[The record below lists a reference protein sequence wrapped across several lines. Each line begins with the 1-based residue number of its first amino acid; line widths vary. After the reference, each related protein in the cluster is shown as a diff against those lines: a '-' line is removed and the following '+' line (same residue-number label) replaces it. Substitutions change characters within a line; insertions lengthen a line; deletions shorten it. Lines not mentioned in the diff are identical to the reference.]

1 MSATQEIFTEYVRMR
16 ENGLDTK
23 EALRALRVYIEG
35 LPSNLKNELAQH
47 LRAWERGSA
56 SPENN
61 PEVPEP
67 EETEQSS
74 QPVIK
79 PLKPR
84 GTETTTAVAVNIT
97 EDTKVNPAAIGFVA
111 CPNCEA
117 KNQVS
122 EVFCYACGHMLDN
135 IAGANDTRHFAAA
148 TDALYTPDYFSMDS
162 VLRLNVR
169 DRSSVFELRPQLRNH
184 ELVLGRSTDNSP
196 MAPDIDLSALG
207 AAEAGVSRLHVALRY
222 HVDDSALQLY
232 DLGSSN
238 GTFVNGQRLHP
249 REIRILR
256 NGDQLRLGKLVIL
269 VSYHHP
275 GEELM
280 MG

>member
-35 LPSNLKNELAQH
+35 LPSNLKDELAQH
-47 LRAWERGSA
+47 LRAWERGSSTA
-56 SPENN
+56 DAPSTSP
-61 PEVPEP
+61 P
-67 EETEQSS
+67 EESD
-74 QPVIK
+74 PVIK
-79 PLKPR
+79 PLRPR
-84 GTETTTAVAVNIT
+84 ATETTTTAVAVAVDE
-97 EDTKVNPAAIGFVA
+97 EDTRVGASSEASFVA

-117 KNQVS
+117 KNQVN

-135 IAGANDTRHFAAA
+135 ISGAHDTRHFAAA
-148 TDALYTPDYFSMDS
+148 TDALYSPDYFSMDS

-169 DRSSVFELRPQLRNH
+169 DRNAVFELRPQLRNH
-184 ELVLGRSTDNSP
+184 ELVVGRKTDNSP
-196 MAPDIDLSALG
+196 MAPDIDLSNLG
-207 AAEAGVSRLHVALRY
+207 ASEAGVSRLHVALRY
-222 HVDDSALQLY
+222 EGEDSALQIY

-249 REIRILR
+249 REVRILR
-256 NGDQLRLGKLVIL
+256 NGDQLRLGKLVVL
-269 VSYHHP
+269 VSYQHP

-280 MG
+280 MN